1 MPESLYIPDAALH
14 DAVFFRNLVEENLQ
28 KIIVRTSPEELYSP
42 VRYMLSLGGKR
53 IRPVLLLMSNE
64 MFGGNFSNAM
74 PAALAVEMFHNF
86 TLMHDDIMDK
96 APTRRAQ
103 QTVHEKWN
111 SNTAIL
117 SGDALFVQSVQQMA
131 KCEACEEE
139 ERSRLLKLFLNTAL
153 EVCEGQQLDMNF
165 EVRNNVSLEEY
176 IPMIRLKTAV
186 LIASSLQM
194 GALLADASEEEQ
206 KNIYAFG
213 ENMGIA
219 FQLHDDLLDMYGDQ
233 KRTGKQTGGDIVSNK
248 KTFLLIKA
256 QELADSSHRAEIN
269 HLLSN
274 KQLLPEIKVKLVKN
288 IFDHLNVKKHS
299 EELINQYFSKAF
311 AVLEKINIEE
321 SRKEMLRDYVDG
333 LREREE

>member
-1 MPESLYIPDAALH
+1 MPESLSIPDAAVH
-14 DAVFFRNLVEENLQ
+14 DAVFFRNLIEENLQ
-28 KIIVRTSPEELYSP
+28 KIIVRSSPEELYSP

-53 IRPVLLLMSNE
+53 LRPVLLLMSNE
-64 MFGGNFSNAM
+64 LFDGNFQSAM

-86 TLMHDDIMDK
+86 TLLHDDIMDK
-96 APTRRAQ
+96 APTRRAK

-117 SGDALFVQSVQQMA
+117 SGDALFVQSVQEMA
-131 KCEACEEE
+131 KCEEEK
-139 ERSRLLKLFLNTAL
+139 RSTVLNLFLNTAL

-165 EVRNNVSLEEY
+165 ETRNDVSLEEY
-176 IPMIRLKTAV
+176 VSMIRLKTAV

-213 ENMGIA
+213 ENIGIA
-219 FQLHDDLLDMYGDQ
+219 FQLHDDLLDMYGDY
-233 KRTGKQTGGDIVSNK
+233 KKTGKQTGGDILANK
-248 KTFLLIKA
+248 KTFLIIKA
-256 QELADSSHRAEIN
+256 QQLADSSHQAEIN

-274 KQLLPEIKVKLVKN
+274 KQLLPEIKIKLVKN
-288 IFDHLNVKKHS
+288 IFDHLDVKQHS
-299 EELINQYFSKAF
+299 EELIHQYFSKAF
-311 AVLEKINIEE
+311 SVLDNINIEE

-333 LREREE
+333 LRGREE

>member
-1 MPESLYIPDAALH
+1 MPESLSIADAAVH
-14 DAVFFRNLVEENLQ
+14 DAVYFRDLIEENLQ
-28 KIIVRTSPEELYSP
+28 KAVDRSSPDELYSP

-53 IRPVLLLMSNE
+53 IRPVLLMMSNE
-64 MFGGNFSNAM
+64 MFGGNFQNAL

-86 TLMHDDIMDK
+86 TLLHDDIMDK

-117 SGDALFVQSVQQMA
+117 SGDALFVQSVQEMA
-131 KCEACEEE
+131 KFEEE
-139 ERSRLLKLFLNTAL
+139 KRSVVLNVFLNTAL

-165 EVRNNVSLEEY
+165 ETRNNVSLEEY
-176 IPMIRLKTAV
+176 ISMIRLKTAV
-186 LIASSLQM
+186 LIAASLQM

-206 KNIYAFG
+206 KNVYAFG
-213 ENMGIA
+213 ENIGIA
-219 FQLHDDLLDMYGDQ
+219 FQLHDDLLDMYGDH
-233 KRTGKQTGGDIVSNK
+233 KKTGKLTGGDIMANK

-256 QELADSSHRAEIN
+256 QELADSSHQAEIN
-269 HLLSN
+269 HLLTN

-288 IFDHLNVKKHS
+288 IFDHLNVKMHC

-311 AVLEKINIEE
+311 SILANINIED
-321 SRKEMLRDYVDG
+321 SRKELLRDYVEG
-333 LREREE
+333 LRGREE